1 MRKTRY
7 TEEQIV
13 EALKRVDTGLAVK
26 DLCRNMGISEPTYY
40 TWRRKYGG
48 MEKTQV
54 MELKKLRDENTKLKR
69 LVADQALDIQALKA
83 INEKN
88 W

>member
-1 MRKTRY
+1 MKRIRF
-7 TEEQIV
+7 TEEQIID
-13 EALKRVDTGLAVK
+13 ALKQVDGGLAVK
-26 DLCRNMGISEPTYY
+26 ELCRNLGISEQTYY

-54 MELKKLRDENTKLKR
+54 MELKQLRDENKKLKR

-83 INEKN
+83 INGKN

>member
-1 MRKTRY
+1 MKKKRF

-13 EALKRVDTGLAVK
+13 EALKRIDNGLAVK
-26 DLCRNMGISEPTYY
+26 DLCRDIGISEATYY

-54 MELKKLRDENTKLKR
+54 MELKKLREENTKLKR
-69 LVADQALDIQALKA
+69 LVADQTLDIQALKA
-83 INEKN
+83 INTKN

>member
-1 MRKTRY
+1 
-7 TEEQIV
+7 
-13 EALKRVDTGLAVK
+13 
-26 DLCRNMGISEPTYY
+26 
-40 TWRRKYGG
+40 

>member
-1 MRKTRY
+1 MKRVRF

-13 EALKRVDTGLAVK
+13 ESLKQVDGGLPVK
-26 DLCRNMGISEPTYY
+26 DLCRNLGISEQTYY
-40 TWRRKYGG
+40 TWRRKFGG
-48 MEKTQV
+48 MDKTQV
-54 MELKKLRDENTKLKR
+54 MELKQLRDENTRLKR

-83 INEKN
+83 INAKN

>member
-1 MRKTRY
+1 MKKTRY

-83 INEKN
+83 ISEKN

>member
-1 MRKTRY
+1 MKRIRF

-13 EALKRVDTGLAVK
+13 EALKQVDGGLPVK
-26 DLCRNMGISEPTYY
+26 DQCRNLGISEQTYY

-48 MEKTQV
+48 MEKTQI
-54 MELKKLRDENTKLKR
+54 MELKQLRDENTRLKR

-83 INEKN
+83 ITAKN

>member
-1 MRKTRY
+1 MKKTRY

-13 EALKRVDTGLAVK
+13 EALKRVDQGLAVK
-26 DLCRNMGISEPTYY
+26 DLCRDIGVSEATYY
-40 TWRRKYGG
+40 IWRRKYGG

>member
-1 MRKTRY
+1 MKRIRF
-7 TEEQIV
+7 TEEQIID
-13 EALKRVDTGLAVK
+13 ALKQVDGGTAVK
-26 DLCRNMGISEPTYY
+26 DLCRNIGISEQTYY

-54 MELKKLRDENTKLKR
+54 MELKGLRDENKRLKR

-83 INEKN
+83 INGKN

>member
-1 MRKTRY
+1 MKKKRFS
-7 TEEQIV
+7 EEQIV
-13 EALKRVDTGLAVK
+13 EALKKVDNGLTVK
-26 DLCRNMGISEPTYY
+26 DLCRQIGISEATYY
-40 TWRRKYGG
+40 SWRRKYGG

-54 MELKKLRDENTKLKR
+54 MELRKLREENTKLKR
-69 LVADQALDIQALKA
+69 LVADQALDIQTLKA

>member
-1 MRKTRY
+1 MKKTRY

-13 EALKRVDTGLAVK
+13 EALKRVDSGLAVK

-54 MELKKLRDENTKLKR
+54 MELKKLRDENTNLKR
-69 LVADQALDIQALKA
+69 IVADQALDIQALKA

>member
-1 MRKTRY
+1 MKKTRY

-13 EALKRVDTGLAVK
+13 ESLKRVDTGLAVK

-69 LVADQALDIQALKA
+69 LVADQALDIQTLKA
-83 INEKN
+83 ITEKN

>member
-1 MRKTRY
+1 MKRIRFK
-7 TEEQIV
+7 EEQIV
-13 EALKRVDTGLAVK
+13 DALKRVEGGMAVK
-26 DLCRNMGISEPTYY
+26 DLCRELGITEQTYY

-48 MEKTQV
+48 MEKNQV
-54 MELKKLRDENTKLKR
+54 MELKQLRDENNRLKK

-83 INEKN
+83 INGKN

>member
-1 MRKTRY
+1 MKRIRF
-7 TEEQIV
+7 TEEQIID
-13 EALKRVDTGLAVK
+13 ALKQVEGGLAVK
-26 DLCRNMGISEPTYY
+26 ELCRNLGISEQTYY

-54 MELKKLRDENTKLKR
+54 MELKQLRDENKKLKR

-83 INEKN
+83 INGKN

>member
-1 MRKTRY
+1 MKKTRY

-13 EALKRVDTGLAVK
+13 ESLKRVDNGLAVK
-26 DLCRNMGISEPTYY
+26 DLCRDIGISEPTYY

-54 MELKKLRDENTKLKR
+54 MELKKFRDENTKLKR

-83 INEKN
+83 INSKN

>member
-1 MRKTRY
+1 MKKTRY

-13 EALKRVDTGLAVK
+13 EALKRVDNGLAVK
-26 DLCRNMGISEPTYY
+26 DLCRDIGVSEATYY

-83 INEKN
+83 INSKN

>member
-1 MRKTRY
+1 MKRIRF
-7 TEEQIV
+7 TEEQIID
-13 EALKRVDTGLAVK
+13 ALKQVDGGVAVK
-26 DLCRNMGISEPTYY
+26 ELCRNLGISEQTYY

-48 MEKTQV
+48 MDKTQV
-54 MELKKLRDENTKLKR
+54 MELKQLRDENKKLKR

-83 INEKN
+83 INGKN

>member
-1 MRKTRY
+1 MKRKRF
-7 TEEQIV
+7 TEEQIID
-13 EALKRVDTGLAVK
+13 ALKRVDGGLEVRE
-26 DLCRNMGISEPTYY
+26 LCRDIGISTQTYY

-48 MEKTQV
+48 MEKTEV
-54 MELKKLRDENTKLKR
+54 MKLKQLKCENRQLKR
-69 LVADQALDIQALKA
+69 LVADQALDIQALKG

>member
-1 MRKTRY
+1 MKRKRF
-7 TEEQIV
+7 TEEQIID
-13 EALKRVDTGLAVK
+13 ALKRVDSGLEVRE
-26 DLCRNMGISEPTYY
+26 LCRDIGISTQTYY

-54 MELKKLRDENTKLKR
+54 MKLKQLNCENRQLKR
-69 LVADQALDIQALKA
+69 LVADQALDIQALKG

>member
-1 MRKTRY
+1 MKRIRF
-7 TEEQIV
+7 TEEQIID
-13 EALKRVDTGLAVK
+13 ALKQVDGGVAVK
-26 DLCRNMGISEPTYY
+26 ELCRNLGISEPTYY

-48 MEKTQV
+48 MDKTQV
-54 MELKKLRDENTKLKR
+54 MELRQLRDENRRLKK

-83 INEKN
+83 INGKN

>member
-1 MRKTRY
+1 MKKIRF
-7 TEEQIV
+7 TEEQIID
-13 EALKRVDTGLAVK
+13 ALKQVDSGLAVK
-26 DLCRNMGISEPTYY
+26 ELCRKIGISEQTYY

-54 MELKKLRDENTKLKR
+54 MELKGLRDENKRLKR

-83 INEKN
+83 INGKN

>member
-1 MRKTRY
+1 MKRIRY
-7 TEEQIV
+7 SEEQIV
-13 EALKRVDTGLAVK
+13 DALKRVEGGIAVK
-26 DLCRNMGISEPTYY
+26 DLCREFGITEQTYY

-54 MELKKLRDENTKLKR
+54 MELKQLRDENNRLKK
-69 LVADQALDIQALKA
+69 LVADQALKA
-83 INEKN
+83 INGKN

>member
-1 MRKTRY
+1 MRKTRF